1 MILYA
6 SQRGRSA
13 ELAAHLLN
21 GEQNEHVTIH
31 DIRGFVSEDLVEA
44 LREAYAISRGTRCQ

>member
-21 GEQNEHVTIH
+21 GDQNEHIKPV
-31 DIRGFVSEDLVEA
+31 DAF
-44 LREAYAISRGTRCQ
+44 